1 MENFY
6 IVFKFSNISL
16 FLKIIIKIFFKLVF
30 CGYWQTR
37 ALILNFIIWRW
48 ESNKNIWIVI
58 MLTGGGRWVLTFG
71 GARSIKIHPDFFQSY
86 PIEFCNVSSIGSSP
100 YPNRPIKFWNVSD
113 WKKHVKKPVEMRG
126 IDPLTSRML
135 SERSTIWAT
144 SPDEIEFSFYK

>member
-86 PIEFCNVSSIGSSP
+86 PIEFCNVSSIGSPPLSESPNKILKRVWLEKACKKTCGDAGYRSP
-100 YPNRPIKFWNVSD
+100 YLSHAKRALYHLSYIPWWD
-113 WKKHVKKPVEMRG
+113 W
-126 IDPLTSRML
+126 IFFL
-135 SERSTIWAT
+135 
-144 SPDEIEFSFYK
+144 